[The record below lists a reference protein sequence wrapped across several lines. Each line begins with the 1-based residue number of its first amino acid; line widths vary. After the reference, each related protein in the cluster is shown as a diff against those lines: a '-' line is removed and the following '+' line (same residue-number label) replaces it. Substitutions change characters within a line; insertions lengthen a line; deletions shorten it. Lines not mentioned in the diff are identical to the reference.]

1 MLEKMDSFFENRVA
15 GYDEH
20 MLTEIEGADEF
31 YIIHCLA
38 AAGGGKHGGP

>member
-20 MLTEIEGADEF
+20 MLTEIEEIGRA
-31 YIIHCLA
+31 HV
-38 AAGGGKHGGP
+38 